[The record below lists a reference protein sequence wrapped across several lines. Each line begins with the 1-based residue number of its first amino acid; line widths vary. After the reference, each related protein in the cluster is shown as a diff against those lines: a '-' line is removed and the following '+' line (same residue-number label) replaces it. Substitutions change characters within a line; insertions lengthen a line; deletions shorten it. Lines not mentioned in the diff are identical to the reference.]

1 MNDTPVPEMIFL
13 IHQHQV
19 TIFEQILYKK
29 DMNIVLP
36 VKYIFNSTQ
45 V

>member
-13 IHQHQV
+13 IQYQV